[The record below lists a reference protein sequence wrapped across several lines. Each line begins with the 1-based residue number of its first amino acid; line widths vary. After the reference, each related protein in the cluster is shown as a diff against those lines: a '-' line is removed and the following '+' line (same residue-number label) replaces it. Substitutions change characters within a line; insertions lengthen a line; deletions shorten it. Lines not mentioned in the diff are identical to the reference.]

1 MAGAK
6 VEPGEAEHDEH
17 DRPTDTVHHVVDK
30 SDNGI
35 HISLIGSK

>member
-1 MAGAK
+1 MARPK

-17 DRPTDTVHHVVDK
+17 DRPPDTVHHIVDK

-35 HISLIGSK
+35 HVYLIGSK

>member
-1 MAGAK
+1 MAGPK

-17 DRPTDTVHHVVDK
+17 DRPPDTVYHFVDK

-35 HISLIGSK
+35 HIPLIGRK